1 MRDKMDNGKVATFTF
16 KELEDLLNEAYRR
29 GYVDAWEAFSAGDAF
44 GCSPQAVPRSICR
57 LFGEKEEKKIEEV
70 NIISSFEANL
80 IIQLYGMKDFKG
92 TVPEEKFLAHGKDGT
107 WTAIDNQ
114 SGDCW
119 VEGFV
124 SKEEALEWLNHE

>member
-1 MRDKMDNGKVATFTF
+1 MKGESIYGKVATFTF
-16 KELEDLLNEAYRR
+16 QELEDLLNEAYRR

-44 GCSPQAVPRSICR
+44 ECSHQAVPRSICR

>member
-16 KELEDLLNEAYRR
+16 KELEDILDEAYRR
-29 GYVDAWEAFSAGDAF
+29 GYVEAWEAFSAGDAF
-44 GCSPQAVPRSICR
+44 GCSHQAVPRSIRR
-57 LFGEKEEKKIEEV
+57 LFREKGEKEIGDV
-70 NIISSFEANL
+70 NIISSFEAKL

-92 TVPEEKFLAHGKDGT
+92 TVPEEKFLARKKDGT

>member
-1 MRDKMDNGKVATFTF
+1 MKGESIYGKVATFEF
-16 KELEDLLNEAYRR
+16 QELEDILDEAYRR
-29 GYVDAWEAFSAGDAF
+29 GYVEAWEAFSAGDAF
-44 GCSPQAVPRSICR
+44 GCSHQAVPRSIRR
-57 LFGEKEEKKIEEV
+57 LFREKEEKKIGDV

-80 IIQLYGMKDFKG
+80 IIQLYGMKDFKS
-92 TVPEEKFLAHGKDGT
+92 TVPEEKFLAHGKDDT

>member
-16 KELEDLLNEAYRR
+16 KELEDLLNEAHRR

-44 GCSPQAVPRSICR
+44 GCSHQTVPRSIRR
-57 LFGEKEEKKIEEV
+57 LFREKEEKKIGDV

-80 IIQLYGMKDFKG
+80 IIQIYGMKDFKSV
-92 TVPEEKFLAHGKDGT
+92 VPEEKFLAHGKDGT